1 MHSGATRS
9 QGGGL
14 TVSSGYAARPRSG
27 IKRTG
32 ATAVSLAGIAT
43 VVALTAVT
51 AISAGPGAYTSIIRE
66 YPGAAVVTTAAVLR
80 ALVEISGVVTAG
92 ALVLVVTR
100 SQSGED
106 PHILPEVKRFTAA
119 AEYGAMGW
127 CVTAGALIVVDGL
140 DTNGLQFG
148 HLLHDGI
155 GDILFWGTQWPAA
168 WMVTACIAGIL
179 SFVLHFA
186 TTWSAFAASLW
197 FSQLA
202 LLAPVVI
209 GQVLV
214 GPMHDFSVDAG
225 IISTVFAVVLFGAT
239 LVAAGDALLSGVATT
254 LQAITGSRLL
264 WLIFAT
270 VIACE
275 FVTTAVKT
283 QGSGLLDS
291 VTGWQIII
299 RWTAFILAAL
309 AIGAS
314 ARGHTSTAFILLA
327 FAATVWTG
335 MTAAMTRVP
344 PPSYFVDTTITEIFF
359 GYDVDAAPRL
369 GVLLGHWRIN
379 LLFTVIASV
388 AIAVYTVGYTTVR
401 RRGDDWPV
409 SRLLCWTA
417 GWILT
422 VLLLSTGL
430 GRYAPAD
437 FGLHMIVHMALN
449 MVVPTFL
456 VLGGPVTLL
465 LRAPPGN
472 SPAHR
477 KVRQFLT
484 WPTAKLVYQPLLV
497 FTAYVLSYYGVY
509 LTPLYETLV
518 RTHWG
523 HQLMYL
529 HFVIIGYLFFS
540 LAIGVDRTPRELP
553 HIGRLGL
560 VIAAMPFHAFFGVIL
575 MMTEIPV
582 ADYFYR
588 SLGLDWLDV
597 GERQE
602 FGGGIAWAGGEL
614 PLLAVFLILAVQWT
628 RQDRS
633 RERRFDRHEAQ
644 GLSHEAD
651 AYNKMLQRLADREAS
666 TTGRNSGGV
675 AETGDNQ

>member
-1 MHSGATRS
+1 M
-9 QGGGL
+9 
-14 TVSSGYAARPRSG
+14 TVSSGHAASPRSG
-27 IKRTG
+27 LGR
-32 ATAVSLAGIAT
+32 AEVTAVSLAGIVTAVA
-43 VVALTAVT
+43 VVVVT
-51 AISAGPGAYTSIIRE
+51 AIFAGPEAYTSIIRE
-66 YPGAAVVTTAAVLR
+66 YPGTAVSITAAVLR
-80 ALVEISGVVTAG
+80 ALVEIAGVVTVG
-92 ALVLVVTR
+92 SLVLVVIR
-100 SQSGED
+100 SRSGND
-106 PHILPEVKRFTAA
+106 PHDLPEVRRFAEA
-119 AEYGAMGW
+119 AEYGAIGW
-127 CVTAGALIVVDGL
+127 CLTAGALIVVDGL
-140 DTNGLQFG
+140 DTNGLGFG

-168 WMVTACIAGIL
+168 WMLTALIAGVL
-179 SFVLHFA
+179 MFVLHFA

-225 IISTVFAVVLFGAT
+225 IISTVLAAVLFGT
-239 LVAAGDALLSGVATT
+239 LLVAAGQSRVSGDATT
-254 LQAITGSRLL
+254 LRALGERRLL
-264 WLIFAT
+264 WLVPAA
-270 VIACE
+270 VMACE
-275 FVTTAVKT
+275 IVTTAVKT

-291 VTGWQIII
+291 VTGWQILT

-309 AIGAS
+309 AIRAS
-314 ARGHTSTAFILLA
+314 ARGRTSTAFVLLA
-327 FAATVWTG
+327 AAATVWTG

-379 LLFTVIASV
+379 LLFTVIACV
-388 AIAVYTVGYTTVR
+388 AITVYTVGYTTVR

-417 GWILT
+417 GWMLS

-456 VLGGPVTLL
+456 VLGGPMTLL
-465 LRAPPGN
+465 LRALPGN

-633 RERRFDRHEAQ
+633 HERRFDRHEER

-651 AYNKMLQRLADREAS
+651 AYNEMLQRLADREAS
-666 TTGRNSGGV
+666 MTGRSSGGV